1 MANLNLDLSQFNPV
15 QNESQWANVPVP
27 SAHLVMIT
35 EDEIKTYKDDNGF
48 DKSTRVNLH
57 CEILHSSCGTD
68 YVGQKLNLSCA
79 ISGEEVPVLIG
90 MKNLSTL
97 SHTLGLGHQVNDTGV
112 FYNQPFIVIVDRD
125 KEKNTSFLNFKK
137 ILRSD
142 GFEIAS
148 ANGEFREMVTINTQ
162 YTIELTKLLE
172 AMNGGNQTAQA
183 PQQGF
188 APQQQGFAPQQQ
200 QAPAFAQPAQ
210 QAPVNSF
217 VPQNGQAPT
226 FAQSAPAQQAPTGF
240 APQQQAQQQAPA
252 FGQQPAQ
259 PQWGATINQSNG
271 Q

>member
-1 MANLNLDLSQFNPV
+1 MANLNLDVSQFNPV
-15 QNESQWANVPVP
+15 QNESQFANVPVP

-35 EDEIKTYKDDNGF
+35 EDEIKTYQDDNGF

-79 ISGEEVPVLIG
+79 ISGDEVPVRIG

-97 SHTLGLGHQVNDTGV
+97 SHTLGQGAIINDTGV
-112 FYNQPFIVIVDRD
+112 FHNQPFIVIVDKD
-125 KEKNTSFLNFKK
+125 KNGQFLNFKK

-148 ANGEFREMVTINTQ
+148 ANGDFREMVTTNTQ
-162 YTIELTKLLE
+162 YTVELAKLLE
-172 AMNGGNQTAQA
+172 SANGGNQTAQA
-183 PQQGF
+183 PQQ
-188 APQQQGFAPQQQ
+188 Q
-200 QAPAFAQPAQ
+200 QAPAFAQQQQPA
-210 QAPVNSF
+210 NSF
-217 VPQNGQAPT
+217 VPQNGQAPA
-226 FAQSAPAQQAPTGF
+226 FAQQAPAQQVPQGF
-240 APQQQAQQQAPA
+240 VPQQQAQPQAPA

-259 PQWGATINQSNG
+259 PQWGATVNQNNG

>member
-15 QNESQWANVPVP
+15 QNESQFANVPVP

-35 EDEIKTYKDDNGF
+35 DDEIKTYQDDNGF

-57 CEILHSSCGTD
+57 CEILHSSCGNE

-79 ISGEEVPVLIG
+79 ISGDEVPVRIG

-97 SHTLGLGHQVNDTGV
+97 SHTLGQGIVINDTGV
-112 FYNQPFIVIVDRD
+112 FHNQPFIVIVDKD
-125 KEKNTSFLNFKK
+125 PKGQYLNFKK

-148 ANGEFREMVTINTQ
+148 ANGDFREMVTTNTQ
-162 YTIELTKLLE
+162 YTVELAKLLE
-172 AMNGGNQTAQA
+172 SANGGNQTAQ
-183 PQQGF
+183 

-200 QAPAFAQPAQ
+200 QAPAFAQPQ
-210 QAPVNSF
+210 QPVNSF
-217 VPQNGQAPT
+217 VPQNGQAPA
-226 FAQSAPAQQAPTGF
+226 FAQTQAPAQQAPQGF
-240 APQQQAQQQAPA
+240 APQQQVQQQAPA

-259 PQWGATINQSNG
+259 PQWGATVNQSNG

>member
-1 MANLNLDLSQFNPV
+1 MANLNLDVSQFNPV

-35 EDEIKTYKDDNGF
+35 EDEIKTYQDDNGF

-79 ISGEEVPVLIG
+79 ISGDEVPVRIG

-97 SHTLGLGHQVNDTGV
+97 SHTLGQGAIINDTGV
-112 FYNQPFIVIVDRD
+112 FHNQPFIVIVDKD
-125 KEKNTSFLNFKK
+125 KNGQFLNFKK

-148 ANGEFREMVTINTQ
+148 ANGDFREMVTTNTQ
-162 YTIELTKLLE
+162 YTVELAKLLE
-172 AMNGGNQTAQA
+172 SANGGNQTAQA
-183 PQQGF
+183 PAF
-188 APQQQGFAPQQQ
+188 AQQQ
-200 QAPAFAQPAQ
+200 QPA
-210 QAPVNSF
+210 NSF
-217 VPQNGQAPT
+217 VPQNGQAPA
-226 FAQSAPAQQAPTGF
+226 FAQQAPAQQAPQGF
-240 APQQQAQQQAPA
+240 APQQQAQQQAPV

-259 PQWGATINQSNG
+259 PQWGATVNQNNG

>member
-35 EDEIKTYKDDNGF
+35 DDEIKTYKNDNGF

-57 CEILHSSCGTD
+57 CEILHSSCGNE

-97 SHTLGLGHQVNDTGV
+97 SHTLGQGHIVNDTGV
-112 FYNQPFIVIVDRD
+112 FHNQPFIVIVDRD
-125 KEKNTSFLNFKK
+125 KEKNTTFLNFKK

-148 ANGEFREMVTINTQ
+148 ANGEFREMVTTNTQ
-162 YTIELTKLLE
+162 YTVELTKLLE

-183 PQQGF
+183 QPQQGF
-188 APQQQGFAPQQQ
+188 APQQQQV
-200 QAPAFAQPAQ
+200 PAFAQPTQ
-210 QAPVNSF
+210 QAPANSF
-217 VPQNGQAPT
+217 VPQNGQAPA

-240 APQQQAQQQAPA
+240 APQPQAQPQAPA

-259 PQWGATINQSNG
+259 PQWGATVNQNNG

>member
-35 EDEIKTYKDDNGF
+35 EDEIKTYQDDNGF

-79 ISGEEVPVLIG
+79 ISGDEVPVRIG

-97 SHTLGLGHQVNDTGV
+97 SHTLGQGAVINDTGV
-112 FYNQPFIVIVDRD
+112 FHNQPFIVIVDKD
-125 KEKNTSFLNFKK
+125 KNGQFLNFKK

-148 ANGEFREMVTINTQ
+148 ANGDFREMATTNTQ
-162 YTIELTKLLE
+162 YTVELAKLLE
-172 AMNGGNQTAQA
+172 SANGGNQTAQA
-183 PQQGF
+183 QP
-188 APQQQGFAPQQQ
+188 QQGFAPQQQ
-200 QAPAFAQPAQ
+200 QAPAFAQP
-210 QAPVNSF
+210 QAPANSF
-217 VPQNGQAPT
+217 VPQNGQAPA
-226 FAQSAPAQQAPTGF
+226 FAQQAPAQQAPTGF
-240 APQQQAQQQAPA
+240 APQQQAQPQAPA

-259 PQWGATINQSNG
+259 PQWGATVNQNNG

>member
-1 MANLNLDLSQFNPV
+1 MANLNLDVSQFNPV

-35 EDEIKTYKDDNGF
+35 DDEIKTYQDDNGF

-79 ISGEEVPVLIG
+79 ISGDEVPVRIG

-97 SHTLGLGHQVNDTGV
+97 SHTLGQGAIINDTGV
-112 FYNQPFIVIVDRD
+112 FHNQPFIVIVDKD
-125 KEKNTSFLNFKK
+125 KNGQFLNFKK

-148 ANGEFREMVTINTQ
+148 ANGEFREMVTTNTQ
-162 YTIELTKLLE
+162 YTVELTKLLE

-210 QAPVNSF
+210 QAPANSF
-217 VPQNGQAPT
+217 VPQNGQAPA

-259 PQWGATINQSNG
+259 PQWGATVNQSNG